1 MWDLKTNLLMLAN
14 PLAADVVASFISHS
28 IFLIIKI
35 ASCSF
40 LLSFCN
46 TIFRMSLSP
55 VYFRIHPL
63 KTCRRRNISIT
74 RNIILFFPH
83 FPITELHLISFPL
96 SSTTRRVTGLAC
108 HPFPPVPP
116 LPTFGSVKFLI
127 YKVLYLHI
135 FLYLI

>member
-96 SSTTRRVTGLAC
+96 SSTTRRVTGSAC
-108 HPFPPVPP
+108 LPFPPFLLSQHLV
-116 LPTFGSVKFLI
+116 LI